1 LGEKVMKKNA
11 RAFDAPVSGGKKND
25 KIVCSWK
32 KKKERG
38 WFF

>member
-25 KIVCSWK
+25 KIVRSWK
-32 KKKERG
+32 KKGRG